1 MRKFIYDGR
10 EFPDPNV
17 NWDPDRVRQSLATLM
32 PGLSNAE
39 VKHRTEGEDEIY
51 EFTRR
56 VGTKGLMEGKKTVV
70 EVIASVPE
78 CRLALIDLM
87 GKLSGSDGG
96 LDYQKA
102 AKLQPE
108 INFATAQAQHYIKQ
122 TRDAINNLWN
132 LPARSWPG

>member
-17 NWDPDRVRQSLATLM
+17 DWDPDRVRQSLATLM

-87 GKLSGSDGG
+87 GKLSGSNGE

-108 INFATAQAQHYIKQ
+108 INYATIQAEQYIKQ
-122 TRDAINNLWN
+122 TKTAAHNLWN
-132 LPARSWPG
+132 LPARSL